1 MPINPSPISGD
12 FNEAVYQFLRREE
25 AFVPR
30 IYTGEKKRG

>member
-12 FNEAVYQFLRREE
+12 FNETVYQFLRREE
-25 AFVPR
+25 DFVPR